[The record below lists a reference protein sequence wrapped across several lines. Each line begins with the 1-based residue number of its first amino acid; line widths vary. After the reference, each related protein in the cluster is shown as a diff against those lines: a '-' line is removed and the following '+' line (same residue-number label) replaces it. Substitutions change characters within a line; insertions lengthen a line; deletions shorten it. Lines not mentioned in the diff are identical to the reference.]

1 MEAGGISDD
10 EISLTSTVE
19 SEQQSEY
26 DVETILAEEEFPD
39 GMRFLVRWLGYSL
52 DRCTWEPAGNFN
64 FGETLQDWERKKQ
77 QISEG
82 KESAFDVAAW
92 EARLIRLQEE
102 RDERKRKRLV
112 KRRKLSE
119 SEANSTAVKRAPI
132 IRRTNSDKGSSGS
145 TSRQPGPA
153 PRSLFQDGV
162 HPARQGLLGSSAQR
176 LPPVLFG
183 PSQSTP
189 DSSRPKKPSG
199 TDKPKLFK
207 NLSTKW
213 RYEKLGRTEPAP
225 DMNQLDLRRPAE
237 WASISTGDITQLGP
251 SRLVTD
257 IADDSRTEHTS
268 NGPLDSPRSSHRYQG
283 SPDTPSIP
291 NKNSWNLS
299 DPELIESRSEPIDNI
314 ATHHG
319 SAKPASE
326 FNLKFPARK
335 PNSTSKFLHSGR
347 WWNRGELYVTIYL
360 GPEKLEIGDVRLCG
374 IPFEKA
380 RGIFKMKV
388 GKVIELWFKDLCTLD
403 DYNSLCQGVSPN
415 KNEIIL

>member
-1 MEAGGISDD
+1 METGGISDD

-52 DRCTWEPAGNFN
+52 DRCTWEPAGSFN
-64 FGETLQDWERKKQ
+64 FGETLQDWELKKQ
-77 QISEG
+77 LISEG

-92 EARLIRLQEE
+92 EARLVRLQEE
-102 RDERKRKRLV
+102 RDERKRRRSI
-112 KRRKLSE
+112 KRRKLSA
-119 SEANSTAVKRAPI
+119 SEANSTPAKHTAPT
-132 IRRTNSDKGSSGS
+132 IRRANSDKGLGGS
-145 TSRQPGPA
+145 TA

-189 DSSRPKKPSG
+189 DSARPKKPSC

-225 DMNQLDLRRPAE
+225 DKNQLDLRRPTD
-237 WASISTGDITQLGP
+237 WAPISPTDITQLGP

-257 IADDSRTEHTS
+257 IADESRIAHAS
-268 NGPLDSPRSSHRYQG
+268 DDPLDSPRSSHRYQR
-283 SPDTPSIP
+283 SPVTSSIP
-291 NKNSWNLS
+291 NNNAWNVTN
-299 DPELIESRSEPIDNI
+299 PEPIETRSEPINNM
-314 ATHHG
+314 AAE

-326 FNLKFPARK
+326 FNLEFPPRR
-335 PNSTSKFLHSGR
+335 PSSTSKFLHPKR

-374 IPFEKA
+374 IPFEEA

-403 DYNSLCQGVSPN
+403 EYNALCHGVSPN
-415 KNEIIL
+415 KSEIII

>member
-1 MEAGGISDD
+1 MEGGGVSDD

-19 SEQQSEY
+19 SEQESEY
-26 DVETILAEEEFPD
+26 EVETILAEEEFPD
-39 GMRFLVRWLGYSL
+39 GMRFLVRWLGYSI
-52 DRCTWEPAGNFN
+52 DRCTWEPAGSFN
-64 FGETLQDWERKKQ
+64 FGETLRDWGRKKQ

-92 EARLIRLQEE
+92 EARLVRLQEE

-112 KRRKLSE
+112 KRLKFSA
-119 SEANSTAVKRAPI
+119 SEANSTPVKRAPT
-132 IRRTNSDKGSSGS
+132 IRRTNSDKSLSGA

-183 PSQSTP
+183 SSQSTP
-189 DSSRPKKPSG
+189 DSSQPKKPSG

-225 DMNQLDLRRPAE
+225 DKNQLDLRRPAE
-237 WASISTGDITQLGP
+237 WAPISSTDIAQLGP
-251 SRLVTD
+251 RLVTD
-257 IADDSRTEHTS
+257 IADDSRMDHAP
-268 NGPLDSPRSSHRYQG
+268 NDPLDSPRSSHRYQRYPVA
-283 SPDTPSIP
+283 SSIP
-291 NKNSWNLS
+291 NNNSWNVS
-299 DPELIESRSEPIDNI
+299 NPELIETRSEPINNI
-314 ATHHG
+314 AAHHG
-319 SAKPASE
+319 SAKPTSE
-326 FNLKFPARK
+326 FNLEFPARK
-335 PNSTSKFLHSGR
+335 PDSTSKVLHSGR

-388 GKVIELWFKDLCTLD
+388 GRVIELWFKDLCTLD
-403 DYNSLCQGVSPN
+403 EYNALCHGVSPN